1 MSYFI
6 HKTQITSSD
15 MLIEKLAERS
25 IEMKRLQRE
34 ADFGDP
40 DTKKLARSKLYRI
53 TESVL
58 EIRRKNNQSIY

>member
-1 MSYFI
+1 
-6 HKTQITSSD
+6 